1 MNAKESGGSGS
12 TLAGALLGSLALSLA
27 GSAWAQGAPAY
38 PNKPIRLVVPYLAG
52 ASSNDVL
59 ARAFGPRLSSAIGQ
73 QVLVENKPGANGNTG
88 SDFVAKAPADGYTL
102 LIGVNGPI
110 GISPSVYPKL
120 PYDPVRDFAP
130 VAMIASVPY
139 VMLVKPDVP
148 ANSIKELVALAKS
161 RPGKMNYAST
171 GIGSTPH
178 LCSAMFAVA
187 TDIDIM
193 HIPYKGGAAIHT
205 DMLGGQPIEIHC
217 SGIIG
222 SIGVF
227 KTGKM
232 RALAITSAKRSP
244 LLPDLPTMQEAGVP
258 GFEAASWAALL
269 APGKTPPPIVNFLAA
284 ETTKILQSAE
294 FGDFLRKQ
302 GSAPTVMSPAEVGE
316 YIKVEIAKWAKVVK
330 ATGIE
335 VQ

>member
-1 MNAKESGGSGS
+1 MRNAIRVTSGILLVLFGG
-12 TLAGALLGSLALSLA
+12 LAC
-27 GSAWAQGAPAY
+27 AQNY
-38 PNKPIRLVVPYLAG
+38 PSRPIRLVVPYLAG

-59 ARAFGPRLSSAIGQ
+59 ARAFAPRLSTALGQ
-73 QVLVENKPGANGNTG
+73 QVLVENKPGANGNSG
-88 SDFVAKAPADGYTL
+88 SEFVAKAPADGYTL
-102 LIGVNGPI
+102 LVGVNGPI

-120 PYDPVRDFAP
+120 TYDPVRDFAP
-130 VAMIASVPY
+130 IGMLASVPY

-161 RPGKMNYAST
+161 KPGQMNYAST

-187 TDIDIM
+187 TGIDIV
-193 HIPYKGGAAIHT
+193 HVPYKGGAAIQT

-217 SGIIG
+217 SGIVG
-222 SIGVF
+222 SIGIF
-227 KTGKM
+227 KAGKM

-269 APGKTPPPIVNFLAA
+269 APGKTPPPIINLLAS
-284 ETTKILQSAE
+284 EMTKVLLSPE
-294 FGDFLRKQ
+294 FGEFLRKQ
-302 GSAPTVMSPAEVGE
+302 GSAPTVMSPAELAD